1 MCQTRYDNILV
12 WMHIF
17 AVDCCS
23 PGDMVTITAIVK
35 ATGSEVGHSGRGS
48 KDHCTFHL
56 YLDAISVSNDK
67 LLAGGEPSASSHV
80 EFSTKVNKSFHWYLH
95 I

>member
-1 MCQTRYDNILV
+1 
-12 WMHIF
+12 MHAF

-80 EFSTKVNKSFHWYLH
+80 EFSTKVNKSCHWYLH
-95 I
+95 IYLRTYIPTW